1 MTNGWV
7 LIWREMFEDKLW
19 LAEPFTRGQAWVD
32 LILLANHTPSSFYI
46 RGNEV
51 KVKRGQVARSEMALA
66 ERWQWSRG
74 KVRRCLNIFQHEER
88 IIQAKSKLITM
99 ITIIKYDQYQAVQQ
113 KSKSST
119 TDGTTDGTT
128 ESTTDGTTGLATKI
142 DKSRENSTTEI
153 GGIRPSTRTR
163 CETETAENGTHTKND
178 YTKKTKN
185 ISTLAKFVSIKEDIL
200 AHAKELYPDKDN
212 DKAIADFI
220 ESCEIKGYK
229 YQKFDLAYYKWVRE
243 DRFNQY
249 GQKSQGRKVSG
260 VEEAVV
266 IKLVSWWSII
276 GTRETPEEMQ
286 GKAERAVK
294 KYGVS
299 SVNRAIEKMNY
310 IPKPNLANFWAE
322 VKK

>member
-1 MTNGWV
+1 MSNGWV
-7 LIWREMFEDKLW
+7 LIWREIFEDKLW
-19 LAEPFTRGQAWVD
+19 LSEPFTRGQAWVD
-32 LILLANHTPSSFYI
+32 LILLANHKPSTFYI
-46 RGNEV
+46 RGNTVEV
-51 KVKRGQVARSEMALA
+51 GRGQVARSEASLS
-66 ERWQWSRG
+66 ERWSWSRG
-74 KVRRCLNIFQHEER
+74 KARRYLNSLQGEKR
-88 IIQAKSKLITM
+88 IHQAKAKLITT
-99 ITIIKYDQYQAVQQ
+99 ITILNYDKFQAVQQ
-113 KSKSST
+113 NPKSST

-128 ESTTDGTTGLATKI
+128 DSTTDGTTGLRTNTAESTK
-142 DKSRENSTTEI
+142 NGTTEI
-153 GGIRPSTRTR
+153 GVTRPSIRTGSEI
-163 CETETAENGTHTKND
+163 ETGKNGTYTKND

-185 ISTLAKFVSIKEDIL
+185 INTIAKFVSIQDEIL

-220 ESCEIKGYK
+220 EACEIKGYK
-229 YQKFDLAYYKWVRE
+229 YKKFDLAYYKWVRE